1 MRSSSERM
9 FNYCR
14 RLFFVD
20 LYMRGQKNGRA
31 EELKRT
37 ALYEVWRDMLKRAKR
52 EGDFLRKLKLS
63 KELMPV
69 DSMFREFGTFALW
82 ARLSA
87 GYTIGVDDDKFIAR
101 HDNNKPW
108 CPDNCFFTNDPKQ
121 KQDFDE
127 DFYITKGAN
136 QAEYKNSTSKRKR
149 LGGLSGTRLYD
160 IWKGMCRRCSDPA
173 QKDYKDYGARGITV
187 CDDWRL
193 DFIKFYDWSWE
204 HGYDPELSID
214 RIDVDRG
221 YCPDNCRWASDLE
234 QKLNK
239 RVYAG
244 KYTNLR
250 LKASK
255 MRAIVD
261 KLPDSAVVTL
271 IVRSSFL
278 DGMNTNV
285 QDEYPPVPVGER
297 LDKVRAKGV

>member
-1 MRSSSERM
+1 
-9 FNYCR
+9 
-14 RLFFVD
+14 
-20 LYMRGQKNGRA
+20 MRGQKNGRA

-87 GYTIGVDDDKFIAR
+87 GYKVGVDDDKFIAR
-101 HDNNKPW
+101 YDNRKPW

-121 KQDFDE
+121 CQDFDKE
-127 DFYITKGAN
+127 YYILKGAS
-136 QAEYKNSTSKRKR
+136 QAEYKNSASKKNRC
-149 LGGLSGTRLYD
+149 GGLSCTRLYD

-193 DFIKFYDWSWE
+193 NFLTFYDWAWD

-214 RIDVDRG
+214 RIDVNRG
-221 YCPDNCRWASDLE
+221 YCPENCRWASDLE

-255 MRAIVD
+255 MRSVVNR
-261 KLPDSAVVTL
+261 LPDDAVVTL
-271 IVRSSFL
+271 IVRTSML
-278 DGMNTNV
+278 DGDEATT
-285 QDEYPPVPVGER
+285 QDDYQAVPHGR
-297 LDKVRAKGV
+297 RCDKVRSKGV